1 MVVQGNSRTMSST
14 RMTAKELCEN
24 DDLVTSLILD
34 SYLGFTTHKMN
45 LRFRQPKVDQ
55 DLKQIIVNFIQHQNY
70 EKAYKQ
76 LTEGEWMTT
85 MLLSR
90 SKHQQQIFR
99 EHVFRYLRMFDK
111 EAGFEMQPCKR
122 YSMEGNIGAK
132 ICATKKWEKT
142 EKIPYLVGC
151 IAELTEE
158 EESQLLQPGK
168 NDFSVMYSC
177 RKNCA
182 QLWLGPAAF
191 INHDCR
197 PNCKFVSTGRD
208 TACVKVLRD
217 INEGEEIT
225 CFYGEDFFGDNNCY
239 CECETCERRGAGAFT
254 DCQMKTEGETKTTY
268 SFRET
273 DNRLNRMKQQAKS
286 VDAAK
291 KTKSSVSLESRVDN
305 KFQHSTLK
313 ELRKKGLT
321 HYDAQLL
328 LSRGYKFKDPRVVLS
343 PRKHTT
349 RSQKFSGENG
359 IYYKNFHIQSDKPER
374 ECYNYQHKQ
383 KYCNFETDLEN
394 YSICLD
400 HTHQYSLE
408 SIAPEMKEKLS
419 VKLRENCTRFM
430 STDFSECKTL
440 LTENIVSL
448 SSSLLTEQE
457 QKESKFSS
465 ERHHNDKLCNNSES
479 DDIIENEKNGLCAI
493 ENLGKNHISNNVN
506 EYEEAVSKLSIL
518 EKRNGLVCL
527 KQTEHFFEHSDS
539 KVEASLNNLCKR
551 IKHEA
556 SKGPDYNNT
565 ASKESQKDI
574 SFSKINTRRNSVY
587 PSMDYLDE
595 ESLSSISSSSSVQEN
610 KSHKLKTFGGLP
622 ENSMYKKMNDISST
636 SNEGSLALPSKNNQE
651 HKKKVCKLDASVETV
666 LQALDSVVQV
676 GEDSVK
682 RSVLSLKPEESVN
695 SASANNYCNDKQEL
709 GKHKAILQEVQRHPT
724 QNKCGISTRL
734 RSWER
739 RNCHSV
745 SSDTDSELSYLSE
758 TSVIPKRCC
767 VSQDSEALNYKHSEK
782 LGQMMERT
790 TLGNLVDLSSSTTD
804 QRITRS
810 ITKNNNF
817 NLNQNSNNGLENFL
831 NDEFSW
837 VSSDVDS
844 VHIGEEHAQQ
854 LKWLK
859 DENLVCVEKSNKQNN
874 QPSIVTK
881 KIFLQKYDRT
891 TCRNQCLL
899 TPLSNSF
906 TLPPNKYVD
915 MTSDISKNKIP
926 IQDLDTNLN
935 ANEKHEDSNKHLP
948 KLNEQL
954 ISNKFKEALLIG
966 CSKHSLLREYLE
978 KSSSL
983 KQDNLSNYFPT
994 RKGAGIVSS
1003 GSINCVKEN
1012 KLLLSTERMNNESIA
1027 SRLRGPS
1034 GRLKKERNESSLN
1047 AFFGVPNS
1055 QQLNEIETN
1064 QLSNLDFLSKNCTLE
1079 QSLVNK
1085 TCHYNQYN
1093 GIEVG
1098 KKNEQMQSNGIGFTQ
1113 KPLKN
1118 VNQNLLKGPFDV
1130 TCNGKQETEVN
1141 NWALA
1146 NVAEDGIENDN
1157 GRNSFINL
1165 DHIHCKRKRRHYRM
1179 DESNNSD
1186 KSNNCQSASEG
1197 CLKLTIR
1204 VKRNPIIE
1212 EHISV
1217 NKTELSSYSVKQNMV
1232 YEILPRSSRDNQWS
1246 SPSTFTKKKK
1256 KKKHKQKK
1264 KKKTKKRKYRK
1275 SHMTL
1280 PEVELCCDDNVSADH
1295 LCVSNGCKFHSGSFF
1310 SSSSSSSSLI
1320 VSPRKPGTK
1329 RFKLILGN
1337 DSINIDIPST
1347 KIRKRD

>member
-1 MVVQGNSRTMSST
+1 MVVEGNSRTMSST

-76 LTEGEWMTT
+76 LSDGEWMTT
-85 MLLSR
+85 MLFSR

-239 CECETCERRGAGAFT
+239 CECETCRKLLYLIDVHCETFVREERKSKMELRGTGAFT
-254 DCQMKTEGETKTTY
+254 DCQVKTEEGETKTTY

-286 VDAAK
+286 VEAAK
-291 KTKSSVSLESRVDN
+291 KTKSSVSLESRVDS
-305 KFQHSTLK
+305 KLQHSTLK

-343 PRKHTT
+343 PRKNTT
-349 RSQKFSGENG
+349 RSHQKFSGENG

-400 HTHQYSLE
+400 HPHQYSFE
-408 SIAPEMKEKLS
+408 SIAPVNEMKEKLS
-419 VKLRENCTRFM
+419 GKLRENHACFI

-465 ERHHNDKLCNNSES
+465 ERHHNSKLCNNIESE
-479 DDIIENEKNGLCAI
+479 DIPENEKNGLCAI
-493 ENLGKNHISNNVN
+493 ENLEKNHFSNNVN

-527 KQTEHFFEHSDS
+527 KQTEHFFEHSNS
-539 KVEASLNNLCKR
+539 KVETNLNNLCKR
-551 IKHEA
+551 IKREA
-556 SKGPDYNNT
+556 SKGSDYINT
-565 ASKESQKDI
+565 ASNESPKDT
-574 SFSKINTRRNSVY
+574 SLSKVNTRRHSVY
-587 PSMDYLDE
+587 PSVDYLDE
-595 ESLSSISSSSSVQEN
+595 ESFSSISSSSSIQEN

-622 ENSMYKKMNDISST
+622 MNSMYKKMNDNLST
-636 SNEGSLALPSKNNQE
+636 SNEGSLSLPSKNIQE
-651 HKKKVCKLDASVETV
+651 HKNKICKLDASVGTD
-666 LQALDSVVQV
+666 LQVLDSVVQV
-676 GEDSVK
+676 GDDAVK
-682 RSVLSLKPEESVN
+682 AGFVSLKPGE
-695 SASANNYCNDKQEL
+695 SANSESANDYCNDKQQL
-709 GKHKAILQEVQRHPT
+709 GKHKAILQQVQRHPT
-724 QNKCGISTRL
+724 RNKCGISTRL

-758 TSVIPKRCC
+758 LSVIPKRYS

-782 LGQMMERT
+782 LGQMMEQT
-790 TLGNLVDLSSSTTD
+790 TLDNLVDLSSSSTD

-810 ITKNNNF
+810 VTKNCNF
-817 NLNQNSNNGLENFL
+817 NLNQNSNNGLENIFI
-831 NDEFSW
+831 DEFSW
-837 VSSDVDS
+837 VPSDLDS
-844 VHIGEEHAQQ
+844 VHIGEEHSEQ

-859 DENLVCVEKSNKQNN
+859 DENLVCVEKS
-874 QPSIVTK
+874 
-881 KIFLQKYDRT
+881 
-891 TCRNQCLL
+891 
-899 TPLSNSF
+899 
-906 TLPPNKYVD
+906 
-915 MTSDISKNKIP
+915 KN
-926 IQDLDTNLN
+926 
-935 ANEKHEDSNKHLP
+935 
-948 KLNEQL
+948 
-954 ISNKFKEALLIG
+954 
-966 CSKHSLLREYLE
+966 R
-978 KSSSL
+978 
-983 KQDNLSNYFPT
+983 
-994 RKGAGIVSS
+994 
-1003 GSINCVKEN
+1003 
-1012 KLLLSTERMNNESIA
+1012 
-1027 SRLRGPS
+1027 
-1034 GRLKKERNESSLN
+1034 
-1047 AFFGVPNS
+1047 
-1055 QQLNEIETN
+1055 
-1064 QLSNLDFLSKNCTLE
+1064 
-1079 QSLVNK
+1079 
-1085 TCHYNQYN
+1085 
-1093 GIEVG
+1093 
-1098 KKNEQMQSNGIGFTQ
+1098 
-1113 KPLKN
+1113 
-1118 VNQNLLKGPFDV
+1118 
-1130 TCNGKQETEVN
+1130 
-1141 NWALA
+1141 
-1146 NVAEDGIENDN
+1146 
-1157 GRNSFINL
+1157 
-1165 DHIHCKRKRRHYRM
+1165 
-1179 DESNNSD
+1179 
-1186 KSNNCQSASEG
+1186 
-1197 CLKLTIR
+1197 
-1204 VKRNPIIE
+1204 
-1212 EHISV
+1212 
-1217 NKTELSSYSVKQNMV
+1217 
-1232 YEILPRSSRDNQWS
+1232 
-1246 SPSTFTKKKK
+1246 
-1256 KKKHKQKK
+1256 
-1264 KKKTKKRKYRK
+1264 
-1275 SHMTL
+1275 
-1280 PEVELCCDDNVSADH
+1280 
-1295 LCVSNGCKFHSGSFF
+1295 
-1310 SSSSSSSSLI
+1310 I
-1320 VSPRKPGTK
+1320 VSP
-1329 RFKLILGN
+1329 I
-1337 DSINIDIPST
+1337 
-1347 KIRKRD
+1347 